1 MIGGAVVEGV
11 SWQAIFW
18 LNVPV
23 ALVALPAAAGRG
35 PRVAAAPGSG
45 STCAAPL
52 MLGGAVFLG
61 IWGIVHGNDDGWTLR
76 RVLVPLVAAAL
87 LVPAYV
93 AWARR
98 RRAVRRAAAAAVRA
112 RAASRSRT

>member
-1 MIGGAVVEGV
+1 M

-23 ALVALPAAAGRG
+23 ALIALPMLYLAVRESKGTWQRLDPVG
-35 PRVAAAPGSG
+35 TV
-45 STCAAPL
+45 L
-52 MLGGAVFLG
+52 LGGAVFLG
-61 IWGIVHGNDDGWTLR
+61 IWGIVHGNDDGWGSTG
-76 RVLVPLVAAAL
+76 VLVPLVVSGL

-98 RRAVRRAAAAAVRA
+98 RSSPCSRCGCSPP
-112 RAASRSRT
+112 AASRSPT